1 MSKKTVRVALYGNGG
16 GHQVWAAYDMPGV
29 EVVGIAGVEED
40 AMPESV
46 RGRAP
51 RYETLEDMVKNS
63 GADIVS
69 LCAPLRREQPALA
82 VWCMEQGKHVYAEK
96 PSAFTEDE
104 LDKIIETSIRTGMIY
119 HEQAGTYCEAPY
131 CGMRRLISEGVIGK
145 VISVHS
151 QKSYPW
157 HDRRPKSEDIDGGLI
172 RQVGI
177 YNMRFTE
184 FVSGVKITDI
194 SARETML
201 GNDHENSDCRRAV
214 VFSMT
219 LENGGVASG
228 IANYCGPCAPYWNH
242 WGYEYV
248 RVFGEN
254 GFIEGGEGLGKVKLF
269 QNGKGVTELD
279 VSQERMSFFGAFV
292 EEVRTGR
299 KILPLSMEDEL
310 SPCRKVIWARNN
322 TILVEKH
329 DK

>member
-1 MSKKTVRVALYGNGG
+1 MSDKIVKVALYGNGG

-29 EVVGIAGVEED
+29 EVVGICAVD
-40 AMPESV
+40 SMPENV
-46 RGRAP
+46 RGKAP
-51 RYETLEDMVKNS
+51 YYESLEDMVKNS
-63 GADIVS
+63 GADIIS
-69 LCAPLRREQPALA
+69 LCAPVRKEQAALA

-96 PSAFTEDE
+96 PSAFTEAE
-104 LDKIIETSIRTGMIY
+104 LDNIINTSQRTGMIY
-119 HEQAGTYCEAPY
+119 HEQAGTYCEVPY
-131 CGMRRLISEGVIGK
+131 CGMRRLVQDGAVGT

-157 HDRRPKSEDIDGGLI
+157 HERRPKSEDIDGGLI

-184 FVSGVKITDI
+184 FIAGVKVTDV

-214 VFSMT
+214 VFTMT

-228 IANYCGPCAPYWNH
+228 IANYCGPCAPCWDR

-248 RVFGEN
+248 RVFGDK
-254 GFIEGGEGLGKVKLF
+254 GFLEGGLGSGKVLLF
-269 QNGKGVTELD
+269 ENGKGTTEID
-279 VSQERMSFFGAFV
+279 VSQEKMNFFAAFV
-292 EEVRTGR
+292 EEVRSG
-299 KILPLSMEDEL
+299 KSVLPIPMEDEL

-322 TILVEKH
+322 SILVEKL